1 MGKDVVA
8 ADPILG
14 NVCLLLCR
22 GMDVY
27 NNFFCKDHKKDS
39 DIFHDDF
46 YTNDDI
52 INAYSRYVATIV
64 KRYAHEPSVLGTPLS
79 TILSC
84 SSYSRHF
91 EAGNLPT
98 THAVPPVFLRRGVA
112 HLRPLLNGLRPSQ
125 QL

>member
-8 ADPILG
+8 ADPILSI
-14 NVCLLLCR
+14 VYLILRR

-27 NNFFCKDHKKDS
+27 NQFFCKDHKKDS

-52 INAYSRYVATIV
+52 IHAYSRYVATIV
-64 KRYAHEPSVLGTPLS
+64 KRFAHEPSVLGTPLS
-79 TILSC
+79 IILLC
-84 SSYSRHF
+84 SSYSHHL

-112 HLRPLLNGLRPSQ
+112 RLRLSLNGLRPSQ

>member
-8 ADPILG
+8 ADSILG
-14 NVCLLLCR
+14 IVCLLLHR

-27 NNFFCKDHKKDS
+27 NGQFCKDHKKDS
-39 DIFHDDF
+39 DIFHDEF

-52 INAYSRYVATIV
+52 VAAFSRYVATIV

-79 TILSC
+79 TILLC
-84 SSYSRHF
+84 SSYSRHL

-112 HLRPLLNGLRPSQ
+112 HLRLLPNGLRPSQ